1 MGRTRSFRRHIARA
15 SRRGHAVDRMV
26 GLRVGRMVGR
36 VAGPTVGMG
45 LALVA
50 PDAWAQTAPQ
60 APEPKEGKD
69 DVSLPGVDVRSQ
81 RNQFKIEEPNLY
93 KLPDPIKDTP
103 QSITVIPEQ
112 VLDERALFT
121 LRDALR
127 TVPGISLAAG
137 EGGGRQGDN
146 LTLRGFPAGNDI
158 YIDGV
163 RDLGQYA
170 RDTFNL
176 ESVEVLKGPSSV
188 LFGRGSTGGIINQV
202 SKTPKLTPFY
212 EISGTVG
219 SGPQGRATLDFNQ
232 PLGTSAALRLNLMGF
247 KGETPGRDEVTSER
261 WGVAPSLGI
270 GLNGPTRL
278 FASYFY
284 QGDDNLPDY
293 GLPYLRR
300 GPAPVDPS
308 NFYGLP
314 KRDYEHDHI
323 HIGTLRVEHDF
334 NENLRLRSTLRLAL
348 VERGSLISIP
358 AIVGAPPLTAP
369 LTTIQVSRTGT
380 QRGQVDR
387 SVLNTTEVVSKFD
400 TWRFK
405 HTLVGGFDASRE
417 TSDVQRYTFTG
428 VPTTELVNPNSFANL
443 SAMGRAKNFDGSSA
457 ASAVG
462 VYAVDEMAITEQWK
476 IMGGLRYDL
485 FDADFRNRFAA
496 QKLSRTDEAL
506 SPRAALIFLPTR
518 IQTYYF
524 SYGSSF
530 NPSAEALTLA
540 LNNAGTEPEKNETF
554 ELGAKWDLLDGA
566 LGIRTAV
573 FRTYKN
579 NARTNDPVLGVQVTD
594 GKQRVQGFEL
604 EVVGRVLPGWNV
616 WLSYAYL
623 DSRILQ
629 SDDVQSGIR
638 VQGRRLANVPENSAS
653 LWTTYDFNP
662 QWQVGG
668 GAVFVDRRFANT
680 DNLNVVPSYVRGD
693 LSAAYRPIKPLEL
706 RFNVINVADERYF
719 DAIHPGHV
727 VPGNSRTFFLTGTWR
742 F

>member
-1 MGRTRSFRRHIARA
+1 MGRNRSYRRHIARA
-15 SRRGHAVDRMV
+15 GRRGHAVDRV
-26 GLRVGRMVGR
+26 VGRMVGRMLGR

-81 RNQFKIEEPNLY
+81 RNQFKIEEPSLY

-163 RDLGQYA
+163 RDLGQYG

-219 SGPQGRATLDFNQ
+219 NGPQGRATLDFNQ
-232 PLGTSAALRLNLMGF
+232 PFGRAAALRLNLMGF
-247 KGETPGRDEVTSER
+247 KGEVPGRDEVNNER
-261 WGVAPSLGI
+261 WGVAPSFGI

-278 FASYFY
+278 IVSYFY

-293 GLPYLRR
+293 GLPYLRG
-300 GPAPVDPS
+300 GPAKVDTE
-308 NFYGLP
+308 NFYGIP
-314 KRDYEHDHI
+314 RRDYEHDDV
-323 HIGTLRVEHDF
+323 HIGTLRFEHDF
-334 NENLRLRSTLRLAL
+334 NENLRFRSTLRLAL
-348 VERGSLISIP
+348 IERGSLVSIP
-358 AIVGAPPLTAP
+358 AIVGTPGSLPLSA
-369 LTTIQVSRTGT
+369 IQVSRPGT
-380 QRGQVDR
+380 QRSQVDT
-387 SVLNTTEVVSKFD
+387 SVLNTTELVAKFD

-405 HTLVGGFDASRE
+405 HTLVTGFDASRE
-417 TSDVQRYTFTG
+417 NSDVRRYTFTG
-428 VPTTELVNPNSFANL
+428 VPTTELLNPDPDPDL
-443 SAMGRAKNFDGSSA
+443 SAMGRVKNFDGTSGATS
-457 ASAVG
+457 VG

-485 FDADFRNRFAA
+485 FDADFRNMFLG

-506 SPRAALIFLPTR
+506 SPRAALVFLPTKW
-518 IQTYYF
+518 QTYYF
-524 SYGSSF
+524 SYGTSF
-530 NPSAEALTLA
+530 NPSAEALVLA
-540 LNNAGTEPEKNETF
+540 LNNASTEPEKNETF

-566 LGIRTAV
+566 LGIRTAF

-579 NARTNDPVLGVQVTD
+579 NARTTDPVLGVQVTN
-594 GKQRVQGFEL
+594 GKQRVQGAEL
-604 EVVGRVLPGWNV
+604 EVVGRVLPGWNI
-616 WLSYAYL
+616 WLSYASL
-623 DSRILQ
+623 DSRILE
-629 SDDVQSGIR
+629 SEDILNGVP
-638 VQGRRLANVPENSAS
+638 VQGKRIQNVPEHSAS

-668 GAVFVDRRFANT
+668 GVVFVDKRYANN
-680 DNLNVVPSYVRGD
+680 DNLNVVPAYARGD

-706 RFNVINVADERYF
+706 RFNVINVSDERYF
-719 DAIHPGHV
+719 DAIHPSHV
-727 VPGNSRTFFLTGTWR
+727 IPGNARTFLLTGTWR

>member
-1 MGRTRSFRRHIARA
+1 MGGRNRSFQRRIRRRRRA
-15 SRRGHAVDRMV
+15 LHRALS
-26 GLRVGRMVGR
+26 GL
-36 VAGPTVGMG
+36 AGSTVGVS
-45 LALVA
+45 LALA
-50 PDAWAQTAPQ
+50 ATGAGAQTPAPAQ
-60 APEPKEGKD
+60 PTGPEQGTG
-69 DVSLPGVDVRSQ
+69 DVALPGVDVRGQ
-81 RNQFKIEEPNLY
+81 RNQFKIEEPSLY

-103 QSITVIPEQ
+103 QSISVIPEQ
-112 VLDERALFT
+112 VLDERAMFT

-146 LTLRGFPAGNDI
+146 LTLRGFPAGNDV

-188 LFGRGSTGGIINQV
+188 LFGRGSTGGVINQV
-202 SKTPKLTPFY
+202 SKSPKRTAFS

-219 SGPQGRATLDFNQ
+219 SGPQGRTTVDLNQ
-232 PLGTSAALRLNLMGF
+232 PFGASAALRLDVMGF
-247 KGETPGRDEVTSER
+247 KGDSPGRDEVTSER
-261 WGVAPSLGI
+261 WGVAPSFAI

-278 FASYFY
+278 IASYFY
-284 QGDDNLPDY
+284 QGDDNVPDY
-293 GLPYLRR
+293 GLPYLRG
-300 GPAPVDPS
+300 GPARVDTES
-308 NFYGLP
+308 FYGLP
-314 KRDYEHDHI
+314 RRDYEHDDT
-323 HIGTLRVEHDF
+323 HIGTLRLEHDF

-348 VERGSLISIP
+348 IERGSLVSIP
-358 AIVGAPPLTAP
+358 AIVGTPGGLPLSA
-369 LTTIQVSRTGT
+369 IQVSRTGA
-380 QRGQVDR
+380 QRSQVDT
-387 SVLNTTEVVSKFD
+387 SVLNTTELVARFD

-405 HTLVGGFDASRE
+405 HTLIAGFDASRE
-417 TSDVQRYTFTG
+417 NSTVRRYTFTG
-428 VPTTELVNPNSFANL
+428 VPTTDLLNPIHDPDL
-443 SAMGRAKNFDGSSA
+443 SAMGRVKNFDGVSGATS
-457 ASAVG
+457 VG
-462 VYAVDEMAITEQWK
+462 VYAVDEIALTEQWK

-485 FDADFRNRFAA
+485 FDSGFRNMFLG

-506 SPRAALIFLPTR
+506 SPRAALVFLPTTW
-518 IQTYYF
+518 QTYYF
-524 SYGSSF
+524 SYGTSF

-540 LNNAGTEPEKNETF
+540 LNNSQTEPERNETF

-566 LGIRTAV
+566 LGIRTAL

-579 NARTNDPVLGVQVTD
+579 NARTTDPVLGVQVTD
-594 GKQRVQGFEL
+594 GKQRVQGVEV
-604 EVVGRVLPGWNV
+604 EVVGRVRPGWNV

-629 SDDVQSGIR
+629 STDILNGVPIEDKRIQ
-638 VQGRRLANVPENSAS
+638 NVPEHSAS
-653 LWTTYDFNP
+653 LWTTYDITP

-668 GAVFVDRRFANT
+668 GAILVDKRYANN

-706 RFNVINVADERYF
+706 RLNVINVSDERYY
-719 DAIHPGHV
+719 DAIHPSHV
-727 VPGNSRTFFLTGTWR
+727 VPGNARTFLLTGTWR

>member
-1 MGRTRSFRRHIARA
+1 MGRRRSFIRNIARA
-15 SRRGHAVDRMV
+15 RRR
-26 GLRVGRMVGR
+26 
-36 VAGPTVGMG
+36 G
-45 LALVA
+45 LALPRGLGQHVVGSTVGVSLALAA
-50 PDAWAQTAPQ
+50 PAAWAQTPPQ
-60 APEPKEGKD
+60 GAEQKEGQG
-69 DVSLPGVDVRSQ
+69 DVPLPGVDVRGQ
-81 RNQFKIEEPNLY
+81 RNQYKIEEPSLY

-103 QSITVIPEQ
+103 QSITVIPEE

-202 SKTPKLTPFY
+202 SKSPKLTPFY
-212 EISGTVG
+212 ELSGTVG
-219 SGPQGRATLDFNQ
+219 SGPQGRATLDLNQ
-232 PLGTSAALRLNLMGF
+232 PLGGSGALRLNLMGF
-247 KGETPGRDEVTSER
+247 KGDTPGRDEVTSER
-261 WGVAPSLGI
+261 WGVAPAFGI

-278 FASYFY
+278 VVSYFY

-300 GPAPVDPS
+300 GPAPVDPN

-314 KRDYEHDHI
+314 ERDYEHDDI
-323 HIGTLRVEHDF
+323 HIATLRVEHDF
-334 NENLRLRSTLRLAL
+334 NESFRLRNTLRLAL
-348 VERGSLISIP
+348 IERGSLISIP
-358 AIVGAPPLTAP
+358 AIVGTPSPTTPLGAI
-369 LTTIQVSRTGT
+369 LVSRTGT
-380 QRGQVDR
+380 QRAQLDQ
-387 SVLNTTEVVSKFD
+387 SVLNTTELVVKLD

-405 HTLVGGFDASRE
+405 HTLVGGVEASRE
-417 TSDVQRYTFTG
+417 TSDVRRYTFTG
-428 VPTTELVNPNSFANL
+428 VPTTSLTNPDPFANL
-443 SAMGRAKNFDGSSA
+443 SGMRRAKNFDGSSA
-457 ASAVG
+457 ATSVG

-506 SPRAALIFLPTR
+506 SPRAALVFLPTK

-524 SYGSSF
+524 SYGTSF
-530 NPSAEALTLA
+530 NPSAEALTLN

-554 ELGAKWDLLDGA
+554 ELGAKWDLLGGA

-579 NARTNDPVLGVQVTD
+579 NARTTDPELGVQVTE
-594 GKQRVQGFEL
+594 GKQRVQGVEL

-616 WLSYAYL
+616 WLSYTYL
-623 DSRILQ
+623 DSRILE
-629 SDDVQSGIR
+629 SLDVQSGIPI
-638 VQGRRLANVPENSAS
+638 QGHRLANVPESSAS

-668 GAVFVDRRFANT
+668 GAVFVDRRLANN

-693 LSAAYRPIKPLEL
+693 ASVAYRPIKPLEL
-706 RFNVINVADERYF
+706 RLNVINIADERYF

-727 VPGNSRTFFLTGTWR
+727 IPGNARTFLLTGTWR

>member
-1 MGRTRSFRRHIARA
+1 MGRRRSFIRHIARA
-15 SRRGHAVDRMV
+15 RRRGLALNRVV
-26 GLRVGRMVGR
+26 GS
-36 VAGPTVGMG
+36 TVGMS
-45 LALVA
+45 LALA
-50 PDAWAQTAPQ
+50 ASSAWAQTPAP
-60 APEPKEGKD
+60 AEPKGSKD
-69 DVSLPGVDVRSQ
+69 DVALPGVDVRGQ
-81 RNQFKIEEPNLY
+81 RNQYKIEEPGLF

-163 RDLGQYA
+163 RDLGQYS

-202 SKTPKLTPFY
+202 SKSPKLTPFY
-212 EISGTVG
+212 EVSGTVG

-232 PLGTSAALRLNLMGF
+232 PFGGSAALRLNLMGF
-247 KGETPGRDEVTSER
+247 KGDTPGRDLVTSER
-261 WGVAPSLGI
+261 WGVAPAFGI

-278 FASYFY
+278 IVSYFY

-293 GLPYLRR
+293 GLPYLRG
-300 GPAPVDPS
+300 GPAKVDTE

-314 KRDYEHDHI
+314 QRDYEHDDV
-323 HIGTLRVEHDF
+323 HIGTIRLEHDF
-334 NENLRLRSTLRLAL
+334 NENIRFRSTLRFAL
-348 VERGSLISIP
+348 IDRGSLVSIP
-358 AIVGAPPLTAP
+358 AIVGTPGPAVPLGA
-369 LTTIQVSRTGT
+369 IQVSRTGT
-380 QRGQVDR
+380 QRSQVDT
-387 SVLNTTEVVSKFD
+387 SVLNTTEVVAKFD

-405 HTLVGGFDASRE
+405 HTLVAGFDASRE
-417 TSDVQRYTFTG
+417 NSDVRRYTFTG
-428 VPTTELVNPNSFANL
+428 VPNTELVNPNPDPNL
-443 SAMGRAKNFDGSSA
+443 SAMGRVKNFDGTSGATS
-457 ASAVG
+457 VG

-485 FDADFRNRFAA
+485 FDADFRNMFLG

-506 SPRAALIFLPTR
+506 SPRAALVFLPTK

-524 SYGSSF
+524 SYGTSF
-530 NPSAEALTLA
+530 NPSAEALVLA

-554 ELGAKWDLLDGA
+554 ELGAKWDLLGGA
-566 LGIRTAV
+566 LGIRTAF

-579 NARTNDPVLGVQVTD
+579 NARTTDPVLGIQVTD
-594 GKQRVQGFEL
+594 GKQRVQGGEL

-623 DSRILQ
+623 DSRVLESMDIQ
-629 SDDVQSGIR
+629 NGVP
-638 VQGRRLANVPENSAS
+638 VQGKRLANVPEHSAS

-668 GAVFVDRRFANT
+668 GAVFVDKRYANT

-693 LSAAYRPIKPLEL
+693 MTVAYRPIKPLEL
-706 RFNVINVADERYF
+706 RFNVINISDERYF
-719 DAIHPGHV
+719 DAIHPSHV
-727 VPGNSRTFFLTGTWR
+727 IPGNARTFLLTGTWR

>member
-1 MGRTRSFRRHIARA
+1 MGGRNRSFQRRIRRRRRA
-15 SRRGHAVDRMV
+15 LHRALS
-26 GLRVGRMVGR
+26 GL
-36 VAGPTVGMG
+36 AGSTVGVS
-45 LALVA
+45 LALA
-50 PDAWAQTAPQ
+50 ATGAGAQTPAPAQ
-60 APEPKEGKD
+60 PTGPEQGTG
-69 DVSLPGVDVRSQ
+69 DVALPGVDVRGQ
-81 RNQFKIEEPNLY
+81 RNQFKIEEPSLY

-103 QSITVIPEQ
+103 QSISVIPEQ
-112 VLDERALFT
+112 VLDERAMFT

-146 LTLRGFPAGNDI
+146 LTLRGFPAGNDV

-188 LFGRGSTGGIINQV
+188 LFGRGSTGGVINQV
-202 SKTPKLTPFY
+202 SKSPKRTAFS

-219 SGPQGRATLDFNQ
+219 SGPQGRTTVDLNQ
-232 PLGTSAALRLNLMGF
+232 PFGASAALRLDVMGF
-247 KGETPGRDEVTSER
+247 KGDSPGRDEVTSER
-261 WGVAPSLGI
+261 WGVAPSFAI

-278 FASYFY
+278 IASYFY
-284 QGDDNLPDY
+284 QGDDNVPDY
-293 GLPYLRR
+293 ALPYLRG
-300 GPAPVDPS
+300 GPARVDTES
-308 NFYGLP
+308 FYGLP
-314 KRDYEHDHI
+314 RRDYEHDDT
-323 HIGTLRVEHDF
+323 HIGTLRLEHDF

-348 VERGSLISIP
+348 IERGSLVSIP
-358 AIVGAPPLTAP
+358 AIVGTPGGLPLSA
-369 LTTIQVSRTGT
+369 IQVSRTGA
-380 QRGQVDR
+380 QRSQVDT
-387 SVLNTTEVVSKFD
+387 SVLNTTELVARFD

-405 HTLVGGFDASRE
+405 HTLIAGFDASRE
-417 TSDVQRYTFTG
+417 NSTVRRYTFTG
-428 VPTTELVNPNSFANL
+428 VPTTDLLNPIHDPDL
-443 SAMGRAKNFDGSSA
+443 SAMGRVKNFDGVSGATS
-457 ASAVG
+457 VG
-462 VYAVDEMAITEQWK
+462 VYAVDEIALTEQWK

-485 FDADFRNRFAA
+485 FDAGFRNMFLG

-506 SPRAALIFLPTR
+506 SPRAALVFLPTTW
-518 IQTYYF
+518 QTYYF
-524 SYGSSF
+524 SYGTSF

-540 LNNAGTEPEKNETF
+540 LNNSQTEPERNETF

-566 LGIRTAV
+566 LGIRTAL

-579 NARTNDPVLGVQVTD
+579 NARTTDPVLGVQVTD
-594 GKQRVQGFEL
+594 GKQRVQGAEV
-604 EVVGRVLPGWNV
+604 EVVGRVRPGWNV

-629 SDDVQSGIR
+629 STDILNGVPIEDKRIQ
-638 VQGRRLANVPENSAS
+638 NVPEHSAS
-653 LWTTYDFNP
+653 LWTTYDITP

-668 GAVFVDRRFANT
+668 GAILVDKRYANN

-706 RFNVINVADERYF
+706 RLNVINVSDERYY
-719 DAIHPGHV
+719 DAIHPSHV
-727 VPGNSRTFFLTGTWR
+727 VPGNARTFLLTGTWR

>member
-1 MGRTRSFRRHIARA
+1 MGGRNRSFQRRIRRRRRA
-15 SRRGHAVDRMV
+15 LHRALS
-26 GLRVGRMVGR
+26 GL
-36 VAGPTVGMG
+36 AGSTVGVS
-45 LALVA
+45 LALA
-50 PDAWAQTAPQ
+50 ATGAGAQTPAPAQ
-60 APEPKEGKD
+60 PTGPEQGTG
-69 DVSLPGVDVRSQ
+69 DVALPGVDVRGQ
-81 RNQFKIEEPNLY
+81 RNQFKIEEPSLY

-103 QSITVIPEQ
+103 QSISVIPEQ
-112 VLDERALFT
+112 VLDERAMFT

-146 LTLRGFPAGNDI
+146 LTLRGFPAGNDV

-188 LFGRGSTGGIINQV
+188 LFGRGSTGGVINQV
-202 SKTPKLTPFY
+202 SKSPKRTAFS

-219 SGPQGRATLDFNQ
+219 SGPQGRTTVDLNQ
-232 PLGTSAALRLNLMGF
+232 PFGASAALRLDVMGF
-247 KGETPGRDEVTSER
+247 KGDSPGRDEVTSER
-261 WGVAPSLGI
+261 WGVAPSFAI

-278 FASYFY
+278 IASYFY
-284 QGDDNLPDY
+284 QGDDNVPDY
-293 GLPYLRR
+293 GLPYLRG
-300 GPAPVDPS
+300 GPARVDTES
-308 NFYGLP
+308 FYGLP
-314 KRDYEHDHI
+314 RRDYEHDDT
-323 HIGTLRVEHDF
+323 HIGTLRLEHDF

-348 VERGSLISIP
+348 IERGSLVSIP
-358 AIVGAPPLTAP
+358 AIVGTPGGLPLSA
-369 LTTIQVSRTGT
+369 IQVSRTGA
-380 QRGQVDR
+380 QRSQVDT
-387 SVLNTTEVVSKFD
+387 SVLNTTELVARFD

-405 HTLVGGFDASRE
+405 HTLIAGFDASRE
-417 TSDVQRYTFTG
+417 NSTVRRYTFTG
-428 VPTTELVNPNSFANL
+428 VPTTDLLNPIHDPDL
-443 SAMGRAKNFDGSSA
+443 SAMGRVKNFDGVSGATS
-457 ASAVG
+457 VG
-462 VYAVDEMAITEQWK
+462 VYAVDEIALTEQWK

-485 FDADFRNRFAA
+485 FDAGFRNMFLG

-506 SPRAALIFLPTR
+506 SPRAALVFLPTTW
-518 IQTYYF
+518 QTYYF
-524 SYGSSF
+524 SYGTSF

-540 LNNAGTEPEKNETF
+540 LNNSQTEPERNETF

-566 LGIRTAV
+566 LGIRTAL

-579 NARTNDPVLGVQVTD
+579 NARTTDPVLGVQVTD
-594 GKQRVQGFEL
+594 GKQRVQGAEV
-604 EVVGRVLPGWNV
+604 EVVGRVRPGWNV

-629 SDDVQSGIR
+629 STDILNGVPIEDKRIQ
-638 VQGRRLANVPENSAS
+638 NVPEHSAS
-653 LWTTYDFNP
+653 LWTTYDITP

-668 GAVFVDRRFANT
+668 GAILVDKRYANN

-706 RFNVINVADERYF
+706 RLNVINVSDERYY
-719 DAIHPGHV
+719 DAIHPSHV
-727 VPGNSRTFFLTGTWR
+727 VPGNARTFLLTGTWR

>member
-15 SRRGHAVDRMV
+15 GRRGPALHRMV
-26 GLRVGRMVGR
+26 GS
-36 VAGPTVGMG
+36 TVGMS

-50 PDAWAQTAPQ
+50 PSAWAQTPSPTAEQ
-60 APEPKEGKD
+60 KEGKD
-69 DVSLPGVDVRSQ
+69 DVVLPAVDVRSQ
-81 RNQFKIEEPNLY
+81 RNQFKLEEPSLY

-112 VLDERALFT
+112 VLDERAMFT

-137 EGGGRQGDN
+137 EAGGRQGDN

-163 RDLGQYA
+163 RDLGQYS

-202 SKTPKLTPFY
+202 SKSPKLSPFY

-232 PLGTSAALRLNLMGF
+232 PFGDAAALRLNLMGF
-247 KGETPGRDEVTSER
+247 KGDTPGRDLVTSER
-261 WGVAPSLGI
+261 WGVAPSFGI

-278 FASYFY
+278 IVSYFY

-293 GLPYLRR
+293 GLPYLRG
-300 GPAPVDPS
+300 GPARVDPE
-308 NFYGLP
+308 NFYGFP
-314 KRDYEHDHI
+314 TRDYEHDDV
-323 HIGTLRVEHDF
+323 HIGTIRLEHDLD
-334 NENLRLRSTLRLAL
+334 ENLRFRSTLRFAL
-348 VERGSLISIP
+348 IDRGSLASIP
-358 AIVGAPPLTAP
+358 AIAGTPGSLPLSA
-369 LTTIQVSRTGT
+369 IQVSRTGI
-380 QRGQVDR
+380 QRSQVDT
-387 SVLNTTEVVSKFD
+387 SVLNTTEVVARFD

-405 HTLVGGFDASRE
+405 HTLVAGFDASRE
-417 TSDVQRYTFTG
+417 NSDVRRYTFTG
-428 VPTTELVNPNSFANL
+428 VPNTELINPDPDASLAG
-443 SAMGRAKNFDGSSA
+443 MGRVKNFDGTSGATS
-457 ASAVG
+457 VG

-485 FDADFRNRFAA
+485 FDAQFRNMFLGQR
-496 QKLSRTDEAL
+496 LSRTDEAL
-506 SPRAALIFLPTR
+506 SPRAALVFLPTR
-518 IQTYYF
+518 AQTYYF
-524 SYGSSF
+524 SYGTSF
-530 NPSAEALTLA
+530 NPSAEALVLA

-579 NARTNDPVLGVQVTD
+579 NARTTDPVLGVQVTD
-594 GKQRVQGFEL
+594 GKQRVQGAEL
-604 EVVGRVLPGWNV
+604 EMVGRILPGWNV

-623 DSRILQ
+623 DSRVLDSLDIQ
-629 SDDVQSGIR
+629 NGVP
-638 VQGRRLANVPENSAS
+638 VQGKRLANVPEHSAS
-653 LWTTYDFNP
+653 LWTTYDVTP

-668 GAVFVDRRFANT
+668 GAVFVDKRYANT

-693 LSAAYRPIKPLEL
+693 LTAAYRPIRALEL
-706 RFNVINVADERYF
+706 RFNVINVSDERYF
-719 DAIHPGHV
+719 DAIHPSHV
-727 VPGNSRTFFLTGTWR
+727 IPGNARTFLLTGTWR

>member
-1 MGRTRSFRRHIARA
+1 MGGRNRSFQRRIRRRRRA
-15 SRRGHAVDRMV
+15 LHRALS
-26 GLRVGRMVGR
+26 GL
-36 VAGPTVGMG
+36 AGSTVGVS
-45 LALVA
+45 LALA
-50 PDAWAQTAPQ
+50 ATGAGAQTPAPAQ
-60 APEPKEGKD
+60 PTGPEQGTG
-69 DVSLPGVDVRSQ
+69 DVALPGVDVRGQ
-81 RNQFKIEEPNLY
+81 RNQFKIEEPSLY

-103 QSITVIPEQ
+103 QSISVIPEQ
-112 VLDERALFT
+112 VLDERAMFT

-146 LTLRGFPAGNDI
+146 LTLRGFPAGNDV

-188 LFGRGSTGGIINQV
+188 LFGRGSTGGVINQV
-202 SKTPKLTPFY
+202 SKSPKRTAFS

-219 SGPQGRATLDFNQ
+219 SGPQGRTTVDLNQ
-232 PLGTSAALRLNLMGF
+232 PFGASAALRLDVMGF
-247 KGETPGRDEVTSER
+247 KGDSPGRDEVTSER
-261 WGVAPSLGI
+261 WGVAPSFAI

-278 FASYFY
+278 IASYFY
-284 QGDDNLPDY
+284 QGDDNVPDY
-293 GLPYLRR
+293 GLPYLRG
-300 GPAPVDPS
+300 GPARVDTES
-308 NFYGLP
+308 FYGLP
-314 KRDYEHDHI
+314 RRDYEHDDT
-323 HIGTLRVEHDF
+323 HIGTLRLEHDF

-348 VERGSLISIP
+348 IERGSLVSIP
-358 AIVGAPPLTAP
+358 AIVGTPGGLPLSA
-369 LTTIQVSRTGT
+369 IQVSRTGA
-380 QRGQVDR
+380 QRSQVDT
-387 SVLNTTEVVSKFD
+387 SVLTTTELVARFD

-405 HTLVGGFDASRE
+405 HTLIAGFDASRE
-417 TSDVQRYTFTG
+417 NSTVRRYTFTG
-428 VPTTELVNPNSFANL
+428 VPTTDLLNPIHDPDL
-443 SAMGRAKNFDGSSA
+443 SAMGRVKNFDGVSGATS
-457 ASAVG
+457 VG
-462 VYAVDEMAITEQWK
+462 VYAVDEIALTEQWK

-485 FDADFRNRFAA
+485 FDAGFRNMFLG

-506 SPRAALIFLPTR
+506 SPRAALVFLPTTW
-518 IQTYYF
+518 QTYYF
-524 SYGSSF
+524 SYGTSF

-540 LNNAGTEPEKNETF
+540 LNNSQTEPERNETF

-566 LGIRTAV
+566 LGIRTAL

-579 NARTNDPVLGVQVTD
+579 NARTTDPVLGVQVTD
-594 GKQRVQGFEL
+594 GKQRVQGAEV
-604 EVVGRVLPGWNV
+604 EVVGRVRPGWNV

-629 SDDVQSGIR
+629 STDILNGVPIEDKRIQ
-638 VQGRRLANVPENSAS
+638 NVPEHSAS
-653 LWTTYDFNP
+653 LWTTYDITP

-668 GAVFVDRRFANT
+668 GAILVDKRYANN

-706 RFNVINVADERYF
+706 RLNVINVSDERYY
-719 DAIHPGHV
+719 DAIHPSHV
-727 VPGNSRTFFLTGTWR
+727 VPGNARTFLLTGTWR

>member
-1 MGRTRSFRRHIARA
+1 MGGRNRSFQRRIRRRRRA
-15 SRRGHAVDRMV
+15 LHRVLS
-26 GLRVGRMVGR
+26 GL
-36 VAGPTVGMG
+36 AGSTVGVS
-45 LALVA
+45 LALA
-50 PDAWAQTAPQ
+50 ATGAGAQTPAPAQ
-60 APEPKEGKD
+60 PTGPEQGTG
-69 DVSLPGVDVRSQ
+69 DVALPGVDVRGQ
-81 RNQFKIEEPNLY
+81 RNQFKIEEPSLY

-103 QSITVIPEQ
+103 QSISVIPEQ
-112 VLDERALFT
+112 VLDERAMFT

-146 LTLRGFPAGNDI
+146 LTLRGFPAGNDV

-188 LFGRGSTGGIINQV
+188 LFGRGSTGGVINQV
-202 SKTPKLTPFY
+202 SKSPKRTAFS

-219 SGPQGRATLDFNQ
+219 SGPQGRTTVDLNQ
-232 PLGTSAALRLNLMGF
+232 PFGASAALRLDVMGF
-247 KGETPGRDEVTSER
+247 KGDSPGRDEVTSER
-261 WGVAPSLGI
+261 WGVAPSFAI

-278 FASYFY
+278 IASYFY
-284 QGDDNLPDY
+284 QGDDNVPDY
-293 GLPYLRR
+293 GLPYLRG
-300 GPAPVDPS
+300 GPARVDTES
-308 NFYGLP
+308 FYGLP
-314 KRDYEHDHI
+314 RRDYEHDDT
-323 HIGTLRVEHDF
+323 HIGTLRLEHDF

-348 VERGSLISIP
+348 IERGSLVSIP
-358 AIVGAPPLTAP
+358 AIVGTPGGLPLSA
-369 LTTIQVSRTGT
+369 IQVSRTGA
-380 QRGQVDR
+380 QRSQVDT
-387 SVLNTTEVVSKFD
+387 SVLTTTELVARFD

-405 HTLVGGFDASRE
+405 HTLIAGFDASRE
-417 TSDVQRYTFTG
+417 NSTVRRYTFTG
-428 VPTTELVNPNSFANL
+428 VPTTDLLNPIHDPDL
-443 SAMGRAKNFDGSSA
+443 SAMGRVKNFDGVSGATS
-457 ASAVG
+457 VG
-462 VYAVDEMAITEQWK
+462 VYAVDEIALTEQWK

-485 FDADFRNRFAA
+485 FDAGFRNMFLG

-506 SPRAALIFLPTR
+506 SPRAALVFLPTTW
-518 IQTYYF
+518 QTYYF
-524 SYGSSF
+524 SYGTSF

-540 LNNAGTEPEKNETF
+540 LNNSQTEPERNETF

-566 LGIRTAV
+566 LGIRTAL

-579 NARTNDPVLGVQVTD
+579 NARTTDPVLGVQVTD
-594 GKQRVQGFEL
+594 GKQRVQGAEV
-604 EVVGRVLPGWNV
+604 EVVGRVRPGWNV

-629 SDDVQSGIR
+629 STDILNGVPIEDKRIQ
-638 VQGRRLANVPENSAS
+638 NVPEHSAS
-653 LWTTYDFNP
+653 LWTTYDITP

-668 GAVFVDRRFANT
+668 GAILVDKRYANN

-706 RFNVINVADERYF
+706 RLNVINVSDERYY
-719 DAIHPGHV
+719 DAIHPSHV
-727 VPGNSRTFFLTGTWR
+727 VPGNARTFLLTGTWR

>member
-1 MGRTRSFRRHIARA
+1 MS
-15 SRRGHAVDRMV
+15 
-26 GLRVGRMVGR
+26 
-36 VAGPTVGMG
+36 
-45 LALVA
+45 LALA
-50 PDAWAQTAPQ
+50 ATGAGAQTPAPAQ
-60 APEPKEGKD
+60 PTGPEQGTG
-69 DVSLPGVDVRSQ
+69 DVALPGVDVRGQ
-81 RNQFKIEEPNLY
+81 RNQFKIEEPSLY

-103 QSITVIPEQ
+103 QSISVIPEQ
-112 VLDERALFT
+112 VLDERAMFT

-146 LTLRGFPAGNDI
+146 LTLRGFPAGNDV

-188 LFGRGSTGGIINQV
+188 LFGRGSTGGVINQV
-202 SKTPKLTPFY
+202 SKSPKRTAFS

-219 SGPQGRATLDFNQ
+219 SGPQGRTTVDLNQ
-232 PLGTSAALRLNLMGF
+232 PFGASAALRLDVMGF
-247 KGETPGRDEVTSER
+247 KGDSPGRDEVTSER
-261 WGVAPSLGI
+261 WGVAPSFAI

-278 FASYFY
+278 IASYFY
-284 QGDDNLPDY
+284 QGDDNVPDY
-293 GLPYLRR
+293 GLPYLRG
-300 GPAPVDPS
+300 GPARVDTES
-308 NFYGLP
+308 FYGLP
-314 KRDYEHDHI
+314 RRDYEHDDT
-323 HIGTLRVEHDF
+323 HIGTLRLEHDF

-348 VERGSLISIP
+348 IERGSLVSIP
-358 AIVGAPPLTAP
+358 AIVGTPGGLPLSA
-369 LTTIQVSRTGT
+369 IQVSRTGA
-380 QRGQVDR
+380 QRSQVDT
-387 SVLNTTEVVSKFD
+387 SVLTTTELVARFD

-405 HTLVGGFDASRE
+405 HTLIAGFDASRE
-417 TSDVQRYTFTG
+417 NSTVRRYTFTG
-428 VPTTELVNPNSFANL
+428 VPTTDLLNPIHDPDL
-443 SAMGRAKNFDGSSA
+443 SAMGRVKNFDGVSGATS
-457 ASAVG
+457 VG
-462 VYAVDEMAITEQWK
+462 VYAVDEIALTEQWK

-485 FDADFRNRFAA
+485 FDAGFRNMFLG

-506 SPRAALIFLPTR
+506 SPRAALVFLPTTW
-518 IQTYYF
+518 QTYYF
-524 SYGSSF
+524 SYGTSF

-540 LNNAGTEPEKNETF
+540 LNNSQTEPERNETF

-566 LGIRTAV
+566 LGIRTAL

-579 NARTNDPVLGVQVTD
+579 NARTTDPVLGVQVTD
-594 GKQRVQGFEL
+594 GKQRVQGVEV
-604 EVVGRVLPGWNV
+604 EVVGRVRPGWNV

-629 SDDVQSGIR
+629 STDILNGVPIEDKRIQ
-638 VQGRRLANVPENSAS
+638 NVPEHSAS
-653 LWTTYDFNP
+653 LWTTYDITP

-668 GAVFVDRRFANT
+668 GAILVDKRYANN

-706 RFNVINVADERYF
+706 RLNVINVSDERYY
-719 DAIHPGHV
+719 DAIHPSHV
-727 VPGNSRTFFLTGTWR
+727 VPGNARTFLLTGTWR

>member
-1 MGRTRSFRRHIARA
+1 MGGRNRSFQRRIRRRRRA
-15 SRRGHAVDRMV
+15 LHRALS
-26 GLRVGRMVGR
+26 GL
-36 VAGPTVGMG
+36 AGSTVGVS
-45 LALVA
+45 LALA
-50 PDAWAQTAPQ
+50 ATGAGAQTPAPAQ
-60 APEPKEGKD
+60 PTGPEQGTG
-69 DVSLPGVDVRSQ
+69 DVALPGVDVRGQ
-81 RNQFKIEEPNLY
+81 RNQFKIEEPSLY

-103 QSITVIPEQ
+103 QSISVIPEQ
-112 VLDERALFT
+112 VLDERAMFT

-146 LTLRGFPAGNDI
+146 LTLRGFPAGNDV

-188 LFGRGSTGGIINQV
+188 LFGRGSTGGVINQV
-202 SKTPKLTPFY
+202 SKSPKRTAFS

-219 SGPQGRATLDFNQ
+219 SGPQGRTTVDLNQ
-232 PLGTSAALRLNLMGF
+232 PFGASAALRLDVMGF
-247 KGETPGRDEVTSER
+247 KGDSPGRDEVTSER
-261 WGVAPSLGI
+261 WGVAPSFAI

-278 FASYFY
+278 IASYFY
-284 QGDDNLPDY
+284 QGDDNVPDY
-293 GLPYLRR
+293 GLPYLRG
-300 GPAPVDPS
+300 GPARVDTES
-308 NFYGLP
+308 FYGLP
-314 KRDYEHDHI
+314 RRDYEHDDT
-323 HIGTLRVEHDF
+323 HIGTLRLEHDF

-348 VERGSLISIP
+348 IERGSLVSIP
-358 AIVGAPPLTAP
+358 AIVGTPGGLPLSA
-369 LTTIQVSRTGT
+369 IQVSRTGA
-380 QRGQVDR
+380 QRSQVDT
-387 SVLNTTEVVSKFD
+387 SVLNTTELVARFD

-405 HTLVGGFDASRE
+405 HTLIAGFDASRE
-417 TSDVQRYTFTG
+417 NSTVRRYTFTG
-428 VPTTELVNPNSFANL
+428 VPTTDLLNPIHDPDL
-443 SAMGRAKNFDGSSA
+443 SAMGRVKNFDGVSGATS
-457 ASAVG
+457 VG
-462 VYAVDEMAITEQWK
+462 VYAVDEIALTEQWK

-485 FDADFRNRFAA
+485 FDSGFRNMFLG

-506 SPRAALIFLPTR
+506 SPRAALVFLPTTW
-518 IQTYYF
+518 QTYYF
-524 SYGSSF
+524 SYGTSF

-540 LNNAGTEPEKNETF
+540 LNNSQTEPERNETF

-566 LGIRTAV
+566 LGIRTAL

-579 NARTNDPVLGVQVTD
+579 NARTTDPVLGVQVTD
-594 GKQRVQGFEL
+594 GKQRVQGAEV
-604 EVVGRVLPGWNV
+604 EVVGRVRPGWNV

-629 SDDVQSGIR
+629 STDILNGVPIEDKRIQ
-638 VQGRRLANVPENSAS
+638 NVPEHSAS
-653 LWTTYDFNP
+653 LWTTYDITP

-668 GAVFVDRRFANT
+668 GAILVDKRYANN

-706 RFNVINVADERYF
+706 RLNVINVSDERYY
-719 DAIHPGHV
+719 DAIHPSHV
-727 VPGNSRTFFLTGTWR
+727 VPGNARTFLLTGTWR

>member
-1 MGRTRSFRRHIARA
+1 MGGCSRSFRRHMARA
-15 SRRGHAVDRMV
+15 RRRGLALHRT
-26 GLRVGRMVGR
+26 LGR
-36 VAGPTVGMG
+36 VVGSTVGVS

-50 PDAWAQTAPQ
+50 AEAWAQTPPATDQ
-60 APEPKEGKD
+60 KESKD
-69 DVSLPGVDVRSQ
+69 DVALPGVDVRGQ
-81 RNQFKIEEPNLY
+81 RNQFKIEEPSLY

-112 VLDERALFT
+112 VLEERAMFT

-219 SGPQGRATLDFNQ
+219 SGPQGRATLDLNQ
-232 PLGTSAALRLNLMGF
+232 PFGGSAALRLNLMGF
-247 KGETPGRDEVTSER
+247 KGDTPGRDEVTSER
-261 WGVAPSLGI
+261 WGVAPSFAI
-270 GLNGPTRL
+270 GLDGPTRL
-278 FASYFY
+278 IASYFY

-293 GLPYLRR
+293 GLPYLRG
-300 GPAPVDPS
+300 GPAKVNTES
-308 NFYGLP
+308 FYGIP
-314 KRDYEHDHI
+314 SRDYEHDDI
-323 HIGTLRVEHDF
+323 HIGTLRLEHDF
-334 NENLRLRSTLRLAL
+334 NENLRFRSTLRLAL
-348 VERGSLISIP
+348 IERGSLVSIP
-358 AIVGAPPLTAP
+358 AIVGTPDSLPLSA
-369 LTTIQVSRTGT
+369 IQVSRTGT
-380 QRGQVDR
+380 QRSQVDT
-387 SVLNTTEVVSKFD
+387 SVLNTTELVAKFD

-405 HTLVGGFDASRE
+405 HTLVTGFDASRE
-417 TSDVQRYTFTG
+417 NSDIRRYTFTG
-428 VPTTELVNPNSFANL
+428 VPTTGLLNTNPDPDL
-443 SAMGRAKNFDGSSA
+443 SGMGRVKNFDGSSGA
-457 ASAVG
+457 TSVG

-485 FDADFRNRFAA
+485 FDAQFRNMFLG
-496 QKLSRTDEAL
+496 QKLFRTDEAL
-506 SPRAALIFLPTR
+506 SPRAALVFLPTKW
-518 IQTYYF
+518 QTYYF
-524 SYGSSF
+524 SYGTSF
-530 NPSAEALTLA
+530 NPSAEALVLA

-554 ELGAKWDLLDGA
+554 ELGAKWDLFDGA
-566 LGIRTAV
+566 LGIRTAF

-579 NARTNDPVLGVQVTD
+579 NARTTDPVLGVQVTN
-594 GKQRVQGFEL
+594 GKQRVQGAEL

-623 DSRILQ
+623 DSRILESPDIQ
-629 SDDVQSGIR
+629 NGVPIEGNRIQ
-638 VQGRRLANVPENSAS
+638 NVPEHSAS
-653 LWTTYDFNP
+653 LWTTYDITP
-662 QWQVGG
+662 RWQVGG
-668 GAVFVDRRFANT
+668 GAVFVDKRYANN

-693 LSAAYRPIKPLEL
+693 LTAAYRPITPLEL

-727 VPGNSRTFFLTGTWR
+727 IPGNARTFLLTGTWR

>member
-1 MGRTRSFRRHIARA
+1 MGRNRSFRRHIARA
-15 SRRGHAVDRMV
+15 RRRGHALHRMV
-26 GLRVGRMVGR
+26 GS
-36 VAGPTVGMG
+36 TVGMS

-50 PDAWAQTAPQ
+50 PNAWAQTPPPSAEQ
-60 APEPKEGKD
+60 KEGKD
-69 DVSLPGVDVRSQ
+69 DVALPGVDVRSQ
-81 RNQFKIEEPNLY
+81 RNQFKIEEPSLY

-112 VLDERALFT
+112 VLDERAMFT

-137 EGGGRQGDN
+137 EAGGRQGDN

-163 RDLGQYA
+163 RDLGQYS

-232 PLGTSAALRLNLMGF
+232 PFGDAAALRLNLMGF
-247 KGETPGRDEVTSER
+247 KGDTPGRDLVTSER
-261 WGVAPSLGI
+261 WGVAPSFGI

-278 FASYFY
+278 IVSYFY

-293 GLPYLRR
+293 GLPYLRG
-300 GPAPVDPS
+300 GPAKVNTE
-308 NFYGLP
+308 NFYGIP
-314 KRDYEHDHI
+314 SRDYEHDDV
-323 HIGTLRVEHDF
+323 HIGTIRLEHDF
-334 NENLRLRSTLRLAL
+334 NENIKFRSTLRFAL
-348 VERGSLISIP
+348 VDRGSLISVP
-358 AIVGAPPLTAP
+358 AIVGTPGPGDPLS
-369 LTTIQVSRTGT
+369 TIQVSRTGI
-380 QRGQVDR
+380 QRSQVDT
-387 SVLNTTEVVSKFD
+387 SVLNTTEVVAKFN
-400 TWRFK
+400 TRRFK
-405 HTLVGGFDASRE
+405 HTLVAGFDASRE
-417 TSDVQRYTFTG
+417 NSDVRRYTFTG
-428 VPTTELVNPNSFANL
+428 VPNTELLNPNADPDL
-443 SAMGRAKNFDGSSA
+443 SGMGRVKNFDGSSGA
-457 ASAVG
+457 TSVG

-485 FDADFRNRFAA
+485 FDAQFRNMFLG

-506 SPRAALIFLPTR
+506 SPRAALVFLPTR
-518 IQTYYF
+518 WQTYYF
-524 SYGSSF
+524 SYGTSF
-530 NPSAEALTLA
+530 NPSAEALVLA

-566 LGIRTAV
+566 LGIRTAF

-579 NARTNDPVLGVQVTD
+579 NARTTDPVLGVQVTD
-594 GKQRVQGFEL
+594 GKQRVQGAEL

-623 DSRILQ
+623 DSRVLESMDIQ
-629 SDDVQSGIR
+629 TGVP
-638 VQGRRLANVPENSAS
+638 VQGKRLANVPEHSAS
-653 LWTTYDFNP
+653 LWTTYDITP

-668 GAVFVDRRFANT
+668 GAVFVDKRYANT

-693 LSAAYRPIKPLEL
+693 LTAAYRPIKPLEL
-706 RFNVINVADERYF
+706 RFNVINVSDERYF
-719 DAIHPGHV
+719 DAIHPSHV
-727 VPGNSRTFFLTGTWR
+727 IPGNARTFLLTGTWR

>member
-1 MGRTRSFRRHIARA
+1 MGRGRSFRRHIARA
-15 SRRGHAVDRMV
+15 RRHGRALHRLMGSTV
-26 GLRVGRMVGR
+26 GMG
-36 VAGPTVGMG
+36 VGMG

-50 PDAWAQTAPQ
+50 PEAWAQTPPATAEQ
-60 APEPKEGKD
+60 EGKD
-69 DVSLPGVDVRSQ
+69 DVALPGVDVRSQ
-81 RNQFKIEEPNLY
+81 RSQFKIEEPSLY

-112 VLDERALFT
+112 VLDERAMFT

-137 EGGGRQGDN
+137 EAGGRQGDN

-163 RDLGQYA
+163 RDLGQYS

-212 EISGTVG
+212 EVSGTVG

-232 PLGTSAALRLNLMGF
+232 PFGDAAALRLNLMGF
-247 KGETPGRDEVTSER
+247 KGDTPGRDLVTSER
-261 WGVAPSLGI
+261 WGVAPSFGI
-270 GLNGPTRL
+270 GLKGPTRL
-278 FASYFY
+278 IVSYFY

-293 GLPYLRR
+293 GLPYLRG
-300 GPAPVDPS
+300 GPAKVNTE
-308 NFYGLP
+308 NFYGFP
-314 KRDYEHDHI
+314 KRDYEHDDV
-323 HIGTLRVEHDF
+323 HIGTIRLEHDF
-334 NENLRLRSTLRLAL
+334 NERIKFRSTLRLAL
-348 VERGSLISIP
+348 LDRGSLASIP
-358 AIVGAPPLTAP
+358 AIVGTPGPGDPLS
-369 LTTIQVSRTGT
+369 TIQVSRTGI
-380 QRGQVDR
+380 QRRELDT
-387 SVLNTTEVVSKFD
+387 SVLNATEVVAKFD

-405 HTLVGGFDASRE
+405 HTLVAGFDASRE
-417 TSDVQRYTFTG
+417 NSDVRRYTFTG
-428 VPTTELVNPNSFANL
+428 VPNTELVNPNPDASLA
-443 SAMGRAKNFDGSSA
+443 AMGRVKNFDGTAGATSA
-457 ASAVG
+457 G
-462 VYAVDEMAITEQWK
+462 VYAVDEMAITERWK

-485 FDADFRNRFAA
+485 FDADFRNMFLG

-506 SPRAALIFLPTR
+506 SPRAALVFLPTKW
-518 IQTYYF
+518 QTYYF
-524 SYGSSF
+524 SYGTSF
-530 NPSAEALTLA
+530 NPSAEALVLA
-540 LNNAGTEPEKNETF
+540 LNNAGTAPEKNETF

-579 NARTNDPVLGVQVTD
+579 NARTTDPVLGIQVTD
-594 GKQRVQGFEL
+594 GKQRVQGAEL

-623 DSRILQ
+623 DSRVLDSMDIQ
-629 SDDVQSGIR
+629 NGVP
-638 VQGRRLANVPENSAS
+638 VQGKRLANVPEHSAS
-653 LWTTYDFNP
+653 LWTTYDITP

-668 GAVFVDRRFANT
+668 GAVFVDKRYANT

-693 LSAAYRPIKPLEL
+693 LTAAYRPIKPLEL
-706 RFNVINVADERYF
+706 RFNVINVSDERYF
-719 DAIHPGHV
+719 DAIHPSHV
-727 VPGNSRTFFLTGTWR
+727 IPGNARTFLLTGTLR